1 MHRGVY
7 MSVISFEKRACNAI
21 IQGASDYKKMFL
33 EHEYIIYSPDFVKQ
47 PYYVINALVTNY
59 LHLTG
64 VNTTLSTYDFFN
76 MSLNGTLSEK
86 DFDFTKPNK
95 SAKSVRGSVRQKIQA
110 LASMPL
116 LFSNKLLATE
126 DFTKNSMTCSLAT
139 ADNKITMGFVNDI
152 DAKPKTLLWGNEL
165 NKANAVNVALVLRRN
180 RSSEIFDTI
189 IQGDTRSLLRFISKC
204 ILK

>member
-1 MHRGVY
+1 